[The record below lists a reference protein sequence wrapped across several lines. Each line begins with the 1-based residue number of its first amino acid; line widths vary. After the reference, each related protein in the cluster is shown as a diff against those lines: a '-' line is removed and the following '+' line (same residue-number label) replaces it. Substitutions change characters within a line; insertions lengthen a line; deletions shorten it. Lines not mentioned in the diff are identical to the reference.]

1 MSTRARFPGQ
11 AVPLVIIGAVLSVGL
26 LAAGISS
33 RLAPP
38 AAPAL
43 YDLCRTNGQREAACS
58 CLEQGVR
65 ESDDGVQTLILAALG
80 GALDPALAHASQQ
93 DQAALL
99 DILEQCAITPP

>member
-1 MSTRARFPGQ
+1 MSKKARLPSQ

-26 LAAGISS
+26 VAAGISS

-43 YDLCRTNGQREAACS
+43 YDLCRANGQDVTACG

-65 ESDDGVQTLILAALG
+65 GASDGVQTLVRAALA
-80 GALDPALAHASQQ
+80 GALDPALAQASQQ
-93 DQAALL
+93 DQATLL
-99 DILEQCAITPP
+99 DILERCAITPR